1 MERASS
7 RGVVRRESCRRT
19 GGNRSQ
25 EQLSLRLHNTPER
38 GEVGQST
45 RVVKQCRK
53 RPYREDCCQS
63 QHGPRCYGLCGEFI
77 VKRNKPTSLRH
88 CKVLD
93 SRAGFEDWER
103 NIEEPVLFQNRNQVL
118 RYDFGEGR
126 SARQDLL
133 EVVAFGDQLL
143 RSVVTDCVNSGDGTL
158 HQISGK
164 LFNVRILLEQFGNGV
179 SKERGRFYGAVASLA
194 GNRVDLESR
203 SWLVSLRRKVD
214 SEV

>member
-19 GGNRSQ
+19 GGNSSQ

-53 RPYREDCCQS
+53 RPCREDCCHS
-63 QHGPRCYGLCGEFI
+63 QHGPRCYGLCGEFV
-77 VKRNKPTSLRH
+77 VKGNKPNSLRH
-88 CKVLD
+88 CKFLD
-93 SRAGFEDWER
+93 SRAGFEDREC
-103 NIEEPVLFQNRNQVL
+103 NVEEPVLFQNRNQVL
-118 RYDFGEGR
+118 RHDFGEGR
-126 SARQDLL
+126 SARQNLL

-143 RSVVTDCVNSGDGTL
+143 RSVVTDCVNLGDGTL

-164 LFNVRILLEQFGNGV
+164 LVDIRILLKQLGNGIY
-179 SKERGRFYGAVASLA
+179 KKRGRFYGAVTSLA
-194 GNRVDLESR
+194 GDRVDLEPR
-203 SWLVSLRRKVD
+203 SLLVPTVD
-214 SEV
+214 